1 VSLRNT
7 GTAPIQLIFIFSAP
21 GFDEYMRCSSVP
33 KGQPAPPIRLDQV
46 SKYAHE
52 GHVEY
57 EALSGPKSK

>member
-7 GTAPIQLIFIFSAP
+7 GTAPIQLIFIFSTP

-46 SKYAHE
+46 RQVRSRGSCRVRSTLWSKE
-52 GHVEY
+52 
-57 EALSGPKSK
+57 